1 MPNTEHYPLAG
12 VNAVVL
18 GGTGGLGKV
27 CTLSLLVSGARVLAT
42 GRALDKA
49 EFPREHMDALALL
62 RYRYPEQAMH
72 EVASA
77 AQGMF
82 GDSLQALIHCFGPV
96 AAKPIGETSP
106 AELSLLLHAN
116 AVAFH
121 EAVLAFASQLADN
134 RGRIVAFSA
143 AGADTIASKHM
154 LPAYFA
160 AKSAQL
166 SLVRSWARELAPRGI
181 TVNALGL
188 GAFEGE
194 LKMDVSRVPMG
205 RHGKGADIGAAL
217 SFLLAEDAG
226 YITGAFIPV
235 SGAYSI

>member
-1 MPNTEHYPLAG
+1 MPNTELNSLAG

-18 GGTGGLGKV
+18 GGTSGLGRE
-27 CTLSLLVSGARVLAT
+27 CTLSLLSRGARVLAT

-49 EFPREHMDALALL
+49 DFPREFKDALSLL
-62 RYRYPEQAMH
+62 RFNYPEQAMH
-72 EVASA
+72 EVAVA

-82 GDSLQALIHCFGPV
+82 GDSLHALIHCFGPV
-96 AAKPIGETSP
+96 TAKPIGATSP
-106 AELSLLLHAN
+106 AELSLLLQAN
-116 AVAFH
+116 TVAFH
-121 EAVLAFASQLADN
+121 EAAQAFAPQLADN

-143 AGADTIASKHM
+143 AGADTLTSKHM

-188 GAFEGE
+188 GVFEGK

-205 RHGKGADIGAAL
+205 RHGTNADLGAVL

-235 SGAYSI
+235 SGGYSI

>member
-1 MPNTEHYPLAG
+1 MPHTSQGPLAG
-12 VNAVVL
+12 LRAVVL

-27 CTLSLLVSGARVLAT
+27 CTLSLLGSGARVLAT
-42 GRALDKA
+42 GRELEKA
-49 EFPREHMDALALL
+49 DFPREHKDALALM
-62 RYRYPEQAMH
+62 RYSYPEQAMH
-72 EVASA
+72 EVAAA

-82 GDSLQALIHCFGPV
+82 GDAVHALIHCFGPV
-96 AAKPIGETSP
+96 AVKPISATSP
-106 AELSLLLHAN
+106 AELALLLQAN
-116 AVAFH
+116 TVAFH
-121 EAVLAFASQLADN
+121 EAVLAFAPQLADN

-143 AGADTIASKHM
+143 AGADALTSKHM

-166 SLVRSWARELAPRGI
+166 SLVRSWARELASRGI

-188 GAFEGE
+188 GAFDGE
-194 LKMDVSRVPMG
+194 VKMDVSRVPMG
-205 RHGKGADIGAAL
+205 RRGTAEDIGAAL

-235 SGAYSI
+235 SGGYSV

>member
-1 MPNTEHYPLAG
+1 MPNTELIPLAG
-12 VNAVVL
+12 VNVVVV
-18 GGTGGLGKV
+18 GGTSGLGKE
-27 CTLSLLVSGARVLAT
+27 CTLSLLSSGARVLAT

-49 EFPREHMDALALL
+49 DFPREHKDGLSLL
-62 RYRYPEQAMH
+62 RYSYPEQAMH
-72 EVASA
+72 EVAVA

-82 GDSLQALIHCFGPV
+82 GDSLHALIHCFGPV

-106 AELSLLLHAN
+106 AEFSWLLHAN

-121 EAVLAFASQLADN
+121 EAVQSFALQLADN
-134 RGRIVAFSA
+134 RGRIIALSA
-143 AGADTIASKHM
+143 AGADMLTSKHM

-166 SLVRSWARELAPRGI
+166 SLVRSWARELAPRGV

-194 LKMDVSRVPMG
+194 MKMDASRVPVG
-205 RHGKGADIGAAL
+205 RHGAGADIGAAL
-217 SFLLAEDAG
+217 KFLLAQDAG

-235 SGAYSI
+235 SGGYSI

>member
-18 GGTGGLGKV
+18 GGTRGLGRE
-27 CTLSLLVSGARVLAT
+27 CTLSLLRSGARVLAT

-49 EFPREHMDALALL
+49 DFPREVMAALSLL
-62 RYRYPEQAMH
+62 RYSYPEQAMH
-72 EVASA
+72 EVVA
-77 AQGMF
+77 AARGMF
-82 GDSLQALIHCFGPV
+82 GDALHALIHCFGPV
-96 AAKPIGETSP
+96 VVKPIGATSP
-106 AELSLLLHAN
+106 AELSLLLQAN

-121 EAVLAFASQLADN
+121 EAAQAFAPQLADN
-134 RGRIVAFSA
+134 RGRIVAFSV
-143 AGADTIASKHM
+143 AGADTLTSKHM

-181 TVNALGL
+181 TVNAIGL
-188 GAFEGE
+188 GAFHGVVNT
-194 LKMDVSRVPMG
+194 DVSRVPMG
-205 RHGKGADIGAAL
+205 RHGTGDDIGAAMN
-217 SFLLAEDAG
+217 FLLAEDAG

-235 SGAYSI
+235 SGGYSI

>member
-1 MPNTEHYPLAG
+1 MANTEHNPLAG
-12 VNAVVL
+12 VNVAVL
-18 GGTGGLGKV
+18 GGTRGLGKE
-27 CTLSLLVSGARVLAT
+27 CTLGLLGSGARVLAT

-49 EFPREHMDALALL
+49 DFPREYMDALSLL
-62 RYRYPEQAMH
+62 RYSYPEQAMH
-72 EVASA
+72 EA
-77 AQGMF
+77 AEAAKGVF
-82 GDSLQALIHCFGPV
+82 GDKLTALIHCFGPV
-96 AAKPIGETSP
+96 VAKPIGATSP
-106 AELSLLLHAN
+106 AELSMLLQAN

-121 EAVLAFASQLADN
+121 EAAYAFAPQLADN
-134 RGRIVAFSA
+134 RGRIVALSA
-143 AGADTIASKHM
+143 AGADTLTSKHM

-194 LKMDVSRVPMG
+194 VKMDVSRVPMG
-205 RHGKGADIGAAL
+205 RHGAGADIGAAL
-217 SFLLAEDAG
+217 NFLLAEDAG

-235 SGAYSI
+235 SGGYSI